1 MGRRRHT
8 VKGERIPGFA
18 ERLTRRL
25 IQAGYISVSRPG
37 RVVLD
42 VPRLARELAV
52 TEKAVYRWVQGEIFP
67 ETYLDAL
74 AGLLRIS
81 VDELLGRC
89 DALVAPA
96 PPADGPSSLST
107 GYPQV
112 DAMLAFLRGE
122 LVEIWERAPNAQHRA
137 EFMEHFARQARLFR
151 KIFKA
156 HDTT

>member
-25 IQAGYISVSRPG
+25 IQASYISVSRPG

-52 TEKAVYRWVQGEIFP
+52 TEKTIYRWVQGEIFP

-74 AGLLRIS
+74 AGLLGIS
-81 VDELLGRC
+81 VDELLGRHVVP
-89 DALVAPA
+89 AVA
-96 PPADGPSSLST
+96 ADGPSPLST

-122 LVEIWERAPNAQHRA
+122 LVEIWEQAPNA
-137 EFMEHFARQARLFR
+137 
-151 KIFKA
+151 
-156 HDTT
+156 